1 LVSAALEGIAGVNR
15 YEVNS
20 MRREARVFYDPSQ
33 LDQDSLMDQLKKKTR
48 YRSMS
53 IKG

>member
-1 LVSAALEGIAGVNR
+1 VNA
-15 YEVNS
+15 
-20 MRREARVFYDPSQ
+20 MRRETRVFYDPSQ
-33 LDQDSLMDQLKKKTR
+33 LDRDSLIDQLKKKTR